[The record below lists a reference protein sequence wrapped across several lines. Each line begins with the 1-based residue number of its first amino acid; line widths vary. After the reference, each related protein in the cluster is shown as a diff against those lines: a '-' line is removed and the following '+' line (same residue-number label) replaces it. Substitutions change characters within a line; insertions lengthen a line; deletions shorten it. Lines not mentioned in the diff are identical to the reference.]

1 MMIFSPFER
10 MMALR
15 YLRARRQE
23 GFISIITFISLLGIM
38 LGVATLII
46 VMSVMN
52 GFRAELYQQ
61 VIGLNGHM
69 NVFSY
74 QGPMTEY
81 EDVAARIRQLPGV
94 VNVNASIEGQGLV
107 TGRGSPRGVMVRGI
121 TPDAFRTKPILST
134 HIIKGGIEEFGGT
147 NVAIGYRLA
156 SMLGANVGD
165 TITLISPQGRASAFG
180 MSPRYATF
188 TIVAIYNVGM
198 YTFDANYIFM
208 PLDTAQAFYRLTDR
222 VNALE
227 VFAKSIDD
235 ISAVKREIVES
246 EQGAVRVLDWKEQN
260 ASFTNALEV
269 EKNTMFLILSLMTG
283 IASLNIISGLY
294 MLVSSKSRDIAIM
307 RTMGATRGMV
317 LRIFVMTGASIG
329 IIGTLLGLGL
339 GIAFAENID
348 AIKQLLE
355 KMSGAELFSAEI
367 YFFTRLPA
375 IVNYSEVTQVT
386 LMALSLS
393 FLATL
398 YPAWRAS
405 KLDPVEALRYE

>member
-1 MMIFSPFER
+1 
-10 MMALR
+10 
-15 YLRARRQE
+15 
-23 GFISIITFISLLGIM
+23 
-38 LGVATLII
+38 
-46 VMSVMN
+46 
-52 GFRAELYQQ
+52 
-61 VIGLNGHM
+61 
-69 NVFSY
+69 
-74 QGPMTEY
+74 
-81 EDVAARIRQLPGV
+81 
-94 VNVNASIEGQGLV
+94 
-107 TGRGSPRGVMVRGI
+107 
-121 TPDAFRTKPILST
+121 
-134 HIIKGGIEEFGGT
+134 
-147 NVAIGYRLA
+147 
-156 SMLGANVGD
+156 
-165 TITLISPQGRASAFG
+165 
-180 MSPRYATF
+180 
-188 TIVAIYNVGM
+188 
-198 YTFDANYIFM
+198 
-208 PLDTAQAFYRLTDR
+208 
-222 VNALE
+222 
-227 VFAKSIDD
+227 
-235 ISAVKREIVES
+235 
-246 EQGAVRVLDWKEQN
+246 
-260 ASFTNALEV
+260 
-269 EKNTMFLILSLMTG
+269 MFLILSLMTG